1 MRHHNLEK
9 GGDRAMPVNAAA
21 KTYQQRLDE
30 FVDARIFY
38 EPVPGHFP
46 PADGL
51 RCQACGSPAPKHL
64 RLVED
69 ISGNRYLV
77 GQECYF
83 QLRKAFSE
91 WPEVKR
97 LGRAFEIWI
106 RENESTFK
114 CRQTWQLVELYKQQN
129 SEDKAG

>member
-1 MRHHNLEK
+1 
-9 GGDRAMPVNAAA
+9 MPIKIARNP
-21 KTYQQRLDE
+21 YQQRLDE
-30 FVDARIFY
+30 FADSRIFH
-38 EPVPGHFP
+38 EPEPGAFP
-46 PADGL
+46 TANGL

-69 ISGNRYLV
+69 INGSTYLV

-83 QLRKAFSE
+83 HLRKAFDE

-106 RENESTFK
+106 RENETSFK
-114 CRQTWQLVELYKQQN
+114 NRQTWQLVELYNQKN